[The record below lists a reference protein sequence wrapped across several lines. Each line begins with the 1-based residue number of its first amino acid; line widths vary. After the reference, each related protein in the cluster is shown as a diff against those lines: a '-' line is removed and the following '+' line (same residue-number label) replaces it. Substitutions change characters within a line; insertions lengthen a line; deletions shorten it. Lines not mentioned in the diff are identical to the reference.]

1 LYNYEWL
8 QKKSYKLFNSQKLQK
23 SIVINLSK
31 KFPNLYSEN
40 DKTLMKE
47 IEEDTNILVR
57 PLRFM
62 YWKN

>member
-1 LYNYEWL
+1 
-8 QKKSYKLFNSQKLQK
+8 
-23 SIVINLSK
+23 VINLSK